1 MDPASAYNTN
11 KWYNVDRIWD
21 QRSTDPYDTML
32 GGSFM
37 LIEKKQ
43 IEITSLES
51 SKLNSYQKLIQKSGF
66 W

>member
-32 GGSFM
+32 GESFM
-37 LIEKKQ
+37 LIEKK
-43 IEITSLES
+43 IDRN
-51 SKLNSYQKLIQKSGF
+51 KLV
-66 W
+66 